1 MSDYV
6 RYIDKTREY
15 YLSQGYEKSYKWAHF
30 EDAPFTALKKPLAQC
45 RATIVST
52 SGITYRLDDDED
64 SPRASLTDSVYS
76 IDTDVPKD
84 RLFTNI
90 GHFDSFETTLEDV
103 DSFYPVTHLRNLVA
117 EGRLASL
124 ARRCHGVLTS
134 YSQRR
139 TLEIDAPEVL
149 RRCREDQVDV
159 AFMVPV

>member
-15 YLSQGYEKSYKWAHF
+15 YLSQGYEKSYEWAHF
-30 EDAPFTALKKPLAQC
+30 DDVPFTRLRKPLAQC

-52 SGITYRLDDDED
+52 SGITYRLDDTDEL
-64 SPRASLTDSVYS
+64 PHATLADSVYA
-76 IDTDVPKD
+76 IPTDVPKD

-90 GHFDSFETTLEDV
+90 GHFDSHETTLEDV
-103 DSFYPVTHLRNLVA
+103 DSFYPLTHLQDLVA
-117 EGRLASL
+117 EGRLDSL
-124 ARRCHGVLTS
+124 APRCHGVATS

-139 TLEIDAPEVL
+139 TLENDAPEVL